1 MGLRWYPG
9 WTQVRLAAPGARFP
23 VSRVDSWWTLG
34 TECLVLPS
42 VCGFPPVAHLG
53 GEGAGGV
60 GGGQQGGVASGAG
73 SLIRTHPAFTP
84 FMCWKEAWEPTS
96 RKLPKPRI
104 PHI

>member
-1 MGLRWYPG
+1 MFLVLPSVFLFVFGFVL
-9 WTQVRLAAPGARFP
+9 V
-23 VSRVDSWWTLG
+23 
-34 TECLVLPS
+34 CLVLPS
-42 VCGFPPVAHLG
+42 VFGFLPVAHLG